1 MKLTAPLTAPRLRAV
16 TLSTLALAAL
26 VATSAAPVS
35 AAPALAPAA
44 PMTAAT
50 LTAAVDSSLRVASYN
65 VRSMHADAKI
75 ANGGTWEQ
83 RRSSVVSTIKAENLD
98 VLGVQ
103 EASQSA
109 LYAGG
114 KKLNL
119 SQFQDLTARLG
130 SPWKLTST
138 SRYNC
143 ANDTTPYKCKVVDR
157 GSSSSLRILYNSNRV
172 RLVKAGA
179 KALPSTDRDH
189 LRYVTWARFEQLST
203 GRDFMFSNT
212 HLESGKGSALYAM
225 RKRQAQAALKVVQQA
240 NTAKLPVIAVGDLNS
255 NKWASPSNAP
265 YDVYLKAGFKDPLGN
280 AARTTK
286 TAKNA
291 TVKKRVRTWLN
302 SANGFERKARG
313 NYGSTN
319 GVYIDY
325 ILTTPMRVDEW
336 ETVAKLDA
344 KRHFVGRIP
353 SDHNLI
359 RATVHLPGS

>member
-1 MKLTAPLTAPRLRAV
+1 MKLTAPLTIPRLRAA
-16 TLSTLALAAL
+16 TLSVLALGSL

-35 AAPALAPAA
+35 AAPAPTSAVAK
-44 PMTAAT
+44 TG
-50 LTAAVDSSLRVASYN
+50 AVDSSLRVASYN

-75 ANGGTWEQ
+75 KNGGTWEQ
-83 RRSSVVSTIKAENLD
+83 RRASVVSTIKAQNLD

-157 GSSSSLRILYNSNRV
+157 GSSSSLRILYNSDRV

-179 KALPSTDRDH
+179 KALPSTDKDH
-189 LRYVTWARFEQLST
+189 LRYVTWARFEQVST

-225 RKRQAQAALKVVQQA
+225 RKKQAQAALKVVQQA
-240 NTAKLPVIAVGDLNS
+240 NTAHLPVIAVGDLNS
-255 NKWASPSNAP
+255 NKWATPSNAP
-265 YDVYLKAGFKDPLGN
+265 YDVYVKAGFSDPLGN
-280 AARTTK
+280 AYKTTK
-286 TAKNA
+286 TAKKA
-291 TVKKRVRTWLN
+291 TVKKRVQTWLN

-325 ILTTPMRVDEW
+325 ILTTPMQVDEW
-336 ETVAKLDA
+336 ATVAKLDS
-344 KRHFVGRIP
+344 KRQFVGRIP

-359 RATVHLPGS
+359 RATVHLPAS

>member
-1 MKLTAPLTAPRLRAV
+1 MKFTAPLTIPRFLGV
-16 TLSTLALAAL
+16 ALAASALGSL
-26 VATSAAPVS
+26 VATSAVPVS
-35 AAPALAPAA
+35 AAPAPTATMGAA
-44 PMTAAT
+44 A
-50 LTAAVDSSLRVASYN
+50 DSSLRVASDN
-65 VRSMHADAKI
+65 VRSMHADAEVK
-75 ANGGTWEQ
+75 NGGTWEQ
-83 RRSSVVSTIKAENLD
+83 RRSSVVATIKAQNLD

-114 KKLNL
+114 NKLNL

-143 ANDTTPYKCKVVDR
+143 ANDTTPYKCEVVDR
-157 GSSSSLRILYNSNRV
+157 GSSASLRILYNSNRV
-172 RLVKAGA
+172 RLVAAGA
-179 KALPSTDRDH
+179 RALPSTDKDH
-189 LRYVTWARFEQLST
+189 PRYVTWARLEQVST
-203 GRDFMFSNT
+203 GRDFLFSNT
-212 HLESGKGSALYAM
+212 HLESGQGSALYAM
-225 RKRQAQAALKVVQQA
+225 RKKQAQAALKVVQQA
-240 NTAKLPVIAVGDLNS
+240 NTAHLPVIAVGDLNS
-255 NKWASPSNAP
+255 NKWATPSNAP
-265 YDVYLKAGFKDPLGN
+265 YDVYLKAGFTDPLGN
-280 AARTTK
+280 AYQTTK

-344 KRHFVGRIP
+344 RRQFVGRIP

-359 RATVHLPGS
+359 RATVQLPDS